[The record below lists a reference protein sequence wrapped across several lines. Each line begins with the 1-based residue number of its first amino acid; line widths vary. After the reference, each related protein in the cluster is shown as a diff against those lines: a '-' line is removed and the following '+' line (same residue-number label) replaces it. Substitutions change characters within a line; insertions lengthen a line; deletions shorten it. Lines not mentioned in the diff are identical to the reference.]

1 MLSCDNCKTVLPE
14 EARFCF
20 NCGQPV
26 VVKSKP
32 MSGPPLID
40 LSGDV
45 TAQFNELFFSELK
58 ILLEQEQD
66 PNLFQKY
73 SERVYQCGFRDV
85 IQRRSEQLEEK
96 VRYPGFPKANLNKT
110 IESLLDELLD
120 FFMIRYCGD
129 LNVVDLPEAILKYH
143 EKGIHFAELFQM
155 AMDYL
160 NFDIEDEPVYTD
172 FLKMPVGKLKAAGK
186 SFLFPEPKEKI
197 LFICDLSLLGS
208 CREGFSMTEKAI
220 YWKIPM
226 QKARKVAYTELEEIK
241 RVEDWIT
248 INGNF
253 FHVNP
258 MLNVRVLKLLKK
270 LKKII

>member
-14 EARFCF
+14 EARFCY

-26 VVKSKP
+26 VAKTKT
-32 MSGPPLID
+32 MSGPPVID
-40 LSGDV
+40 ISGDV
-45 TAQFNELFFSELK
+45 TAQFNELFFSGLK
-58 ILLEQEQD
+58 KMLDQEQD
-66 PNLFQKY
+66 PKLFQKY
-73 SERVYQCGFRDV
+73 SERVYQCGFRDI
-85 IQRRSEQLEEK
+85 IQRRGEQLGEK
-96 VRYPGFPKANLNKT
+96 VRDPQFSPDDLNET
-110 IESLLDELLD
+110 VDALLDELLD
-120 FFMIRYCGD
+120 FFIIRYCGD
-129 LNVVDLPEAILKYH
+129 LNIVDLPESILKYH

-155 AMDYL
+155 ALDYL
-160 NFDIEDEPVYTD
+160 NFDREDEPVYTD
-172 FLKMPVGKLKAAGK
+172 FLKMPVEKLKAAGK

-226 QKARKVAYTELEEIK
+226 QKAKKVYYSDLDEIK

-248 INGNF
+248 INGKF

-258 MLNVRVLKLLKK
+258 ALNIRLMKLLKK
-270 LKKII
+270 LKKIF